1 MKEDRNILVKKL
13 SEFLGQKRLE
23 EFQRLL
29 LKENSSKKQRVSS
42 STLSGKKQLEVK
54 FSSSV
59 HFYSNIDLLI
69 TFSQDK
75 LTRSKST
82 KFLLFI
88 GEDLTAKGLLD
99 SAEKVFS
106 HLLTISPD
114 KLKSS
119 AKAKVFY
126 GLGDIY
132 SRQAFWEKSI
142 SYLNKSRIIFKSIND
157 KYGLAKCE
165 NILGTIKVEIGELKS
180 AKKHFEFALS
190 LLGSKKSDILSG
202 MLESNI
208 GILENIQGNY
218 DQAYIHFQR
227 ALYKFEKDDNHQR
240 LSEVHHNLGM
250 VYLEKKNYKS
260 GIKEFDR
267 AFAHARKADV
277 WQIMCISCI
286 NKAYIYNK
294 LKDYSL
300 ADAFAIKATDI
311 AKEINDR
318 LSIADIYKIKGVIE
332 KNKKNYT
339 LAENYLNISLRIN
352 TELKNIL
359 NQAEALYELGLL
371 YKKIK
376 EIQKSRTNFKKS
388 LELFTNLKIKNKIR
402 EVKEEL
408 NSL

>member
-1 MKEDRNILVKKL
+1 MKVIV
-13 SEFLGQKRLE
+13 SQK
-23 EFQRLL
+23 
-29 LKENSSKKQRVSS
+29 SSKKQKVSS
-42 STLSGKKQLEVK
+42 STLAEEKQLKVE
-54 FSSSV
+54 FSSLTL
-59 HFYSNIDLLI
+59 YSNIDLLI

-75 LTRSKST
+75 LTQNKLT

-106 HLLTISPD
+106 HLLSISPD
-114 KLKSS
+114 KLKNSVR
-119 AKAKVFY
+119 AKAFY
-126 GLGDIY
+126 GLGNIY

-142 SYLNKSRIIFKSIND
+142 SYLNKARIIFKSIND
-157 KYGLAKCE
+157 KHGMAKCE

-180 AKKHFEFALS
+180 AKKHFESALS
-190 LLGSKKSDILSG
+190 LLDSKRSDILIG

-218 DQAYIHFQR
+218 DRAYIHFQR
-227 ALYKFEKDDNHQR
+227 ALFKFEKDDNHQR

-267 AFAHARKADV
+267 AFTHARKADV

-286 NKAYIYNK
+286 NKAFIYNK

-300 ADAFAIKATDI
+300 ANAFAVKAMDI
-311 AKEINDR
+311 AYKINDR

-332 KNKKNYT
+332 KNRKNYT
-339 LAENYLNISLRIN
+339 LSENYLNTSLRIN
-352 TELKNIL
+352 TELENIL
-359 NQAEALYELGLL
+359 NQAEALYEMGFL
-371 YKKIK
+371 YKQMRDFKR
-376 EIQKSRTNFKKS
+376 SRSCFNKS
-388 LELFTNLKIKNKIR
+388 LNKYRYLKIYNKVEEIT
-402 EVKEEL
+402 EVLKI
-408 NSL
+408 

>member
-1 MKEDRNILVKKL
+1 MKEDKKILSKIL
-13 SEFLGQKRLE
+13 SEFLGQKE
-23 EFQRLL
+23 FGEFQKLL
-29 LKENSSKKQRVSS
+29 LKENSSKKQKVSS
-42 STLSGKKQLEVK
+42 STISKEKQLKVE
-54 FSSSV
+54 FSSLPL
-59 HFYSNIDLLI
+59 YSNIDLLI
-69 TFSQDK
+69 TFSQYK
-75 LTRSKST
+75 LKQSKLT

-106 HLLTISPD
+106 HLLSISPD

-119 AKAKVFY
+119 VRAKVFY

-142 SYLNKSRIIFKSIND
+142 SYLNKARIIFKSIND
-157 KYGLAKCE
+157 KQGMAKCE
-165 NILGTIKVEIGELKS
+165 NILGTIKVETGELKS
-180 AKKHFEFALS
+180 AKKHFESALS
-190 LLGSKKSDILSG
+190 LLGSNKPDVLIG

-227 ALYKFEKDDNHQR
+227 ALFKFEKDNNHQR

-267 AFAHARKADV
+267 AFTHASKADV

-300 ADAFAIKATDI
+300 ANAFAVKAMDI
-311 AKEINDR
+311 AYKINDR

-339 LAENYLNISLRIN
+339 LSENYLNTSLRIN
-352 TELKNIL
+352 IELENIL
-359 NQAEALYELGLL
+359 NQAEALYEMGFL
-371 YKKIK
+371 YKQMRDFK
-376 EIQKSRTNFKKS
+376 KSRTCFNKS
-388 LELFTNLKIKNKIR
+388 LNKYNYLKIENKVEEIL
-402 EVKEEL
+402 EVLKI
-408 NSL
+408 